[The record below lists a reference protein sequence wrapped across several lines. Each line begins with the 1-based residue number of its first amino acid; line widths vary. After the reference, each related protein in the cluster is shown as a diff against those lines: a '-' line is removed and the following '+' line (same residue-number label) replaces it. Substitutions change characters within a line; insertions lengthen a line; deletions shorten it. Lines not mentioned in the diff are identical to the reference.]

1 MTKIKQ
7 KEVFLNEEG
16 DNWYSRNKDYVNQKK
31 MENDFLFKEIITLSP
46 SENQSL
52 KLLEIGC
59 GNGKR
64 LLELKN
70 NNFKVFGIDPSKSAI
85 TEAKLNGVDAFVGT
99 ADSLPFDDN
108 SFDVLVFGFC
118 LYLCDREDLFKIAS
132 EADRVLKNNGYLY
145 IMDFYSKDNFS
156 NNYHHLEGLKSYKMD
171 YSKLFNW
178 HPNYVLIKQILGSHD
193 NISLQTQDK
202 NDWISISVLRKL

>member
-31 MENDFLFKEIITLSP
+31 MENDFLLKEIITLSP
-46 SENQSL
+46 SENQSE

-64 LLELKN
+64 LLELKK
-70 NNFKVFGIDPSKSAI
+70 NNFNVFGIDPSKSAI
-85 TEAKLNGVDAFVGT
+85 EEARLNGINALVGT
-99 ADSLPFDDN
+99 ADSLPFVDN

-132 EADRVLKNNGYLY
+132 EADRVLKKNGYLY
-145 IMDFYSKDNFS
+145 ILDFYSKDNSS
-156 NNYHHLEGLKSYKMD
+156 NNYHHFEGLKSYKMD

-178 HPNYVLIKQILGSHD
+178 HPDYVLIKQILGSHD

-202 NDWISISVLRKL
+202 NDWITISVLRKL

>member
-31 MENDFLFKEIITLSP
+31 MENDFLFKEIINLCP
-46 SENQSL
+46 VENQTL

-64 LLELKN
+64 LLELKK
-70 NNFKVFGIDPSKSAI
+70 NNFNVFGIDPSKSAI
-85 TEAKLNGVDAFVGT
+85 AEARLNGIDAVVGT
-99 ADSLPFDDN
+99 ADSLSFDEN

-132 EADRVLKNNGYLY
+132 EADRVLKKNGYLY
-145 IMDFYSKDNFS
+145 ILDFYSKDNSS
-156 NNYHHLEGLKSYKMD
+156 NNYHHFEGLKSYKMD

-178 HPNYVLIKQILGSHD
+178 HPDYVLIKQILGSHD

-202 NDWISISVLRKL
+202 NDWITISVLRKF